1 MIKFRANQKDFQNAL
16 GIASRAVATLTTMPI
31 LNCVLLEIGDGR
43 ATIVGNDMEKSIES
57 EVTVDVDEQGVVA
70 VNAKMLL
77 EIIRKLPD
85 SDFTFDC
92 DDNYTITIKSGKA
105 KFAISGQ
112 DPIDFPELANVKSA
126 SSIAISQGL
135 LRKMIQGTIFSVAQ
149 GDSNNKL
156 MTGELFDVHDGSI
169 AITAL
174 DGHRVSIRCG
184 DINDSAVNQKV
195 VVPSET
201 LREIMRILPDDWEA
215 GVNIYFSKSHIVFEL
230 DGVRAVSRLI
240 DGEFFDIGRVIRD
253 DITTKVTVNRVE
265 LCKSLERSLLL
276 VKENSKTPI
285 VFDISDDVMNLSINS
300 SVGKFNES
308 TECMHEGSDM
318 VVAFNPKLLLDAFNA
333 IDDDE
338 VVMHMSGEKSPCYI
352 KDEDGTYNY
361 VVLPVNFV
369 R

>member
-31 LNCVLLEIGDGR
+31 LNCVLLEVGSKR

-57 EVTVDVDEQGVVA
+57 EVAVDVDEQGVIA

-85 SDFTFDC
+85 RDFTFDC

-112 DPIDFPELANVKSA
+112 DPHDFPELVNVESEN
-126 SSIAISQGL
+126 SITISQGL
-135 LRKMIQGTIFSVAQ
+135 LRKMIQSTIFSVAQ

-156 MTGELFDVHDGSI
+156 MTGELFEVNDGSI
-169 AITAL
+169 TITAL
-174 DGHRVSIRCG
+174 DGHRLSIRRG
-184 DINDSAVNQKV
+184 DINDSVVNQKV

-201 LREIMRILPDDWEA
+201 LREIMRILPDDWKSD
-215 GVNIYFSKSHIVFEL
+215 VNIYFSKSHIVFEL

-240 DGEFFDIGRVIRD
+240 DGEFFDIGRVTRN
-253 DITTKVTVNRVE
+253 DITTKVTVNRSE
-265 LCKSLERSLLL
+265 LCKSLDRSLLL
-276 VKENSKTPI
+276 VRDNTKTPI
-285 VFDISDDVMNLSINS
+285 IFDISGNIMNLSINS
-300 SVGKFNES
+300 SVGKFDES
-308 TECMHEGSDM
+308 TECVHEGSDM
-318 VVAFNPKLLLDAFNA
+318 VVAFNPKLLLEALNA

-352 KDEDGTYNY
+352 KDDAGTYNY
-361 VVLPVNFV
+361 IVLPVNFV